1 MKECQERIF
10 ERLAKRGE
18 EREHFTVW
26 KTAHKEKRHSTG
38 KDTVAVFRSVTFRFN
53 FSAVLQK
60 RDSTTFPHALRC
72 SSSSSSGAHGSLIPL
87 LLRYTKRTKRGR
99 RDTKKGN
106 QKKHSP
112 RRKLLPFLER
122 LVADAVFSLKYNT
135 QSCLK

>member
-10 ERLAKRGE
+10 ERRTKRGK

-60 RDSTTFPHALRC
+60 RDSTTFPRAL
-72 SSSSSSGAHGSLIPL
+72 SGAAAA
-87 LLRYTKRTKRGR
+87 T
-99 RDTKKGN
+99 
-106 QKKHSP
+106 
-112 RRKLLPFLER
+112 
-122 LVADAVFSLKYNT
+122 AVHTVL
-135 QSCLK
+135 